1 MINKD
6 IYILERNEFPEKL
19 KRIKNSP
26 KRLYLI
32 GDKKL
37 IFEDS
42 FAVIGTR
49 KISEYGI
56 MCSEKIVK
64 ELALRN
70 IVITS
75 GMAIGTDTFAH
86 TIAINTNSKT
96 IAVLGGGFNYI
107 YPKQNV
113 KLFEEIIE
121 NGGLIISE
129 YQPDE
134 KYRSK
139 YFPER
144 NRIVSAISVGVLVI
158 EATYRSGTSITV
170 RYAKEQ
176 GKKIFAIPGR
186 IDSKYSYGVHE
197 ILKNGGIITTEV
209 EDILKC
215 FPQFINKKR
224 KTLSK
229 IEKNLKTYN
238 LKYEKIINILK
249 DESKCLDEI
258 LMSSEFERTELINI
272 LFEMQLEG
280 LIEERIGDG
289 YVLKKR

>member
-249 DESKCLDEI
+249 DESKCLDKI

-280 LIEERIGDG
+280 IIEERIGDG

>member
-186 IDSKYSYGVHE
+186 IDSKYSYGV
-197 ILKNGGIITTEV
+197 IITTEV

-249 DESKCLDEI
+249 DESKCLDKI